1 MAARANTRSGNRP
14 PVAPIPAPVQRP
26 DTSGHEARLRA
37 IETEKSG
44 LEATVRANDEKIERL
59 KNAYSEL
66 ETLFYDVDVLF
77 RKVPENYNLID
88 YWSGTKYT
96 VYDSNMRSEFYTAYS
111 NYDTKIYEYLDDI
124 DTKKK
129 ALESENKGLE
139 KQIKSLS
146 NEWDSVSDT
155 IRILLS

>member
-1 MAARANTRSGNRP
+1 MAKKSTKPSKYSKP
-14 PVAPIPAPVQRP
+14 PAVPAAPPPKP
-26 DTSGHEARLRA
+26 DTSGYEARLRA
-37 IETEKSG
+37 IESEKSG

-96 VYDSNMRSEFYTAYS
+96 AYDSNMRSEFYTAYS

-146 NEWDSVSDT
+146 NEWNSVSDT